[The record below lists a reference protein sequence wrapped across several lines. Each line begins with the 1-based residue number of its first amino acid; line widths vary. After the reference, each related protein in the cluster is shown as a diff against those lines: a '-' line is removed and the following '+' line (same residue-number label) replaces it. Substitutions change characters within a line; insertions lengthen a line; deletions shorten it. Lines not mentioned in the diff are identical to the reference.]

1 MLTRI
6 EPSGFWD
13 PGDEPVPHAHAV
25 PLTRWI
31 DALDGG
37 NVAFLLKAANQEAC
51 AWLKRDRIE
60 LHLRSVMLDACE
72 TEVWPLLEDTW
83 AISMTVSG
91 GIELPENAMHVHLVS
106 QRLAKELAFDFNGG
120 STPSF
125 SVYPVAG
132 MRTAEAVQENIREMN
147 ALLEIIVNNQLTT
160 QFQPIA
166 TLSDGK
172 IYGYE
177 ALIRGPHHTPLR
189 RPGAL
194 FHAAAKAQ
202 MIAWFD
208 MACLEQCFQQA
219 ANLGLKHHLFVNVE
233 AEGLDSINKHDRPL
247 ASRVR
252 DAGLRPDQVV
262 IEITERQT
270 LDDFPRLTEAIT
282 SLREQGFKL
291 AVDDV
296 GAGYNSLQLITELQP
311 DFVKID
317 RNLVKHLDVNGARR
331 GLLATLVRYSRQIG
345 TAVIGEGAET
355 WDELATLIDLDV
367 TYGQGYLLGKP
378 ADVFCGVRKDLRQEI
393 SARHAQ
399 RSQLTMGRGVKVS
412 GLMRKGCTLAVEAP
426 LAEAARRFARDAS
439 LTSIVIIENEAV
451 RGLLMRQA
459 LDHILNM
466 ANTARA
472 LKMLPDEEVGGW
484 MSTDF
489 ITASPETEL
498 GEMMRMAARRQS
510 ISLDNDIVICE
521 VGQKYLGVL
530 PVRTLMESLSTAHQ
544 FGSRY
549 SDSLSGLPNR
559 VVLEHTIKER
569 LENKQPTGLLRVDVM
584 YLEAYNRRFGT
595 AHGDELIRGLVDILQ
610 EVAPA
615 REGHVLTHLGG
626 DDFVVVTDPD
636 NVENLSNEV
645 RTRFSALA
653 PRLFPFETSQEGY
666 MEIEEHGRV
675 NRVPLCSL
683 AIAGLTGRST
693 RLTSVTQAL
702 QTLDMILHSVQAS
715 GTGGCSIDTV
725 QPRKAA

>member
-1 MLTRI
+1 MLNRL

-13 PGDEPVPHAHAV
+13 SGDEPVPPAHAL

-37 NVAFLLKAANQEAC
+37 KVAFLLRATSEGAR
-51 AWLKRDRIE
+51 AWLERDRIDS
-60 LHLRSVMLDACE
+60 HLRAVMLEACV
-72 TEVWPLLEDTW
+72 TEVWPLLSDTW
-83 AISMTVSG
+83 AISMAVAG
-91 GIELPENAMHVHLVS
+91 GIELPENAMHVHMVS

-120 STPSF
+120 ETPSF

-147 ALLEIIVNNQLTT
+147 ALLEIIVNHQLTT
-160 QFQPIA
+160 QFQPIV

-172 IYGYE
+172 VYGYE

-208 MACLEQCFQQA
+208 MACLEQCFLQA
-219 ANLGLKHHLFVNVE
+219 ASIGLRHNLFVNVE

-247 ASRVR
+247 ALRVR
-252 DAGLRPDQVV
+252 DAGLRPDQIV

-270 LDDFPRLTEAIT
+270 LDDFPRLTEAIS

-317 RNLVKHLDVNGARR
+317 RNLVKNLDVNGARR
-331 GLLATLVRYSRQIG
+331 GLLATLVRYARQIG

-355 WDELATLIDLDV
+355 WDELSTLIDLDV

-378 ADVFCGVRKDLRQEI
+378 ADVFCGVRKDLRTDI
-393 SARHAQ
+393 AARHAQ

-412 GLMRKGCTLAVEAP
+412 GLMRKGCTLAIDTP
-426 LAEAARRFARDAS
+426 LAEAARRFARDPS
-439 LTSIVIIENEAV
+439 LTSIVIIENESI

-459 LDHILNM
+459 LDHILSM
-466 ANTARA
+466 ANTAHA
-472 LKMLPDEEVGGW
+472 LKMLPDEQVGGW
-484 MSTDF
+484 MCSDY
-489 ITASPETEL
+489 ITASPDTEL
-498 GEMMRMAARRQS
+498 GVVMRMVARRLS
-510 ISLDNDIVICE
+510 ISLDSDIVISE
-521 VGQKYLGVL
+521 AGQKYMGVL

-569 LENKQPTGLLRVDVM
+569 LEQHQPTGLLRVDVM
-584 YLEAYNRRFGT
+584 YLEAYNRKFGT
-595 AHGDELIRGLVDILQ
+595 AHGDELIKGLVEILQ
-610 EVAPA
+610 EVAPV
-615 REGHVLTHLGG
+615 REGNVLTHLGG
-626 DDFVVVTDPD
+626 DDFVVVTHPD
-636 NVENLSNEV
+636 NVERLSSEV

-653 PRLFPFETSQEGY
+653 PRLFPYETSMDGY
-666 MEIEEHGRV
+666 MEIEEHGRI

-683 AIAGLTGRST
+683 AIAGVTGRGSRLTG
-693 RLTSVTQAL
+693 VMQAL
-702 QTLDMILHSVQAS
+702 QVLDTILHSVQAS
-715 GTGGCSIDTV
+715 GTGGCAIDVV
-725 QPRKAA
+725 QARKAA